1 MQPAR
6 QSPTFEP
13 AQARSLKQT
22 GPRSAVPRFGNRR
35 LAEHRPRP
43 ATGWLVD
50 VARDKCPAGQPTPTP
65 QDPAPAF
72 TQKVP
77 ARKRETLH
85 FQFNAHHCPPPISP
99 QLRSPIPPQLRSPI
113 PPQFRS
119 PIPPQLRSPIPP
131 PTPLPD
137 SPPNSAPRF
146 PPAPLPMG
154 LPKTQKC
161 KAAFCIPSAA
171 RAIIATHGV
180 ARDSHY

>member
-77 ARKRETLH
+77 GKETPNKLRSTLII
-85 FQFNAHHCPPPISP
+85 AHPSKPTRLRSPSSHPSPLPKFPPQLCPQSSP
-99 QLRSPIPPQLRSPI
+99 QLHPRVP
-113 PPQFRS
+113 
-119 PIPPQLRSPIPP
+119 
-131 PTPLPD
+131 
-137 SPPNSAPRF
+137 SAPRR
-146 PPAPLPMG
+146 MG
-154 LPKTQKC
+154 LHKTQKC